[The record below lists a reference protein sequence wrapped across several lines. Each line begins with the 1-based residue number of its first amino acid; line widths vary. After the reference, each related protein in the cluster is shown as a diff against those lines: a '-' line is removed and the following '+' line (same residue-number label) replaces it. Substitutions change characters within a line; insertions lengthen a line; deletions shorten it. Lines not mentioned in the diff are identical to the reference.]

1 MSDQNER
8 ADLQV
13 LPLVHLV
20 RKTRTSPT
28 EETRGLDQ
36 SAELEALT
44 SIIRGFEIDR
54 TRYVLTPIM
63 RDGSRG
69 PPVELRALFEQFLL
83 DTADPHARPLQ

>member
-20 RKTRTSPT
+20 RRTSPT

-83 DTADPHARPLQ
+83 ETADPHARPLQ

>member
-28 EETRGLDQ
+28 EDQ

-69 PPVELRALFEQFLL
+69 PPVEFRELFEKFLL